1 MPETRVRT
9 PSGEII
15 TVRHPEGA
23 TERQIFAFAKRE
35 MGRTLA
41 KAATAK
47 PEEPKSFAEET
58 IGNIPESA
66 SRYFGGL
73 AEAVMNPIE
82 TAKTIGQLGA
92 GALSLGLGDDFQQRL
107 GISDESEQLA
117 TRVGELM
124 VERYGSLDAAKE
136 TLKNDPVGVLGDLS
150 TVLGVGGV
158 GIAKTAG
165 MASKTARAAGETTSK
180 IGGKIEPLAA
190 VAAPVGAVARIPG
203 EVAKQVTGVTT
214 GAGAEPISQAF
225 QAGKAGGESAAA
237 FREGLKNANPE
248 QIVDVAKRGV
258 DQIRETRNAQYRQE
272 MARFRKT
279 PSPIDTSLIFQVMAK
294 ARRQADF
301 KGESGRGAVNLIGK
315 KQDAALSSVER
326 IIQRWAKSDPV
337 DYHTPSGVDA
347 LKKQVGEIVQKVGQ
361 DAGFGSPAYRSVKQ
375 VYDGI
380 GGALRKHDPMYARI
394 MKDYSEASK
403 LLDEIQ
409 KTLSLGEKA
418 MPDTALRKLQS
429 LMRNNVNTAYG
440 ARLNLAKT
448 LEEQGG
454 VSLLPTLAGQSLS
467 ELAPRGLSRVTAPIG
482 AGVGVA
488 TGNIPGIAASLAAS
502 SPRLVGE
509 TAFRAGQVAGL
520 PGRAIGAIPGS
531 GLITSPILRN
541 IYAQTGL
548 LGQGQ

>member
-1 MPETRVRT
+1 MPETRVKT
-9 PSGEII
+9 PSGKIV

-23 TERQIFAFAKRE
+23 TERQIFAFAKRQS
-35 MGRTLA
+35 GVTP
-41 KAATAK
+41 AAA

-73 AEAVMNPIE
+73 AEAVMNPID

-117 TRVGELM
+117 TKVGELM
-124 VERYGSLDAAKE
+124 VERYGSLEAAKE
-136 TLKNDPVGVLGDLS
+136 TVKNDPVGVLGDLS
-150 TVLGVGGV
+150 TVLGVGGLGV
-158 GIAKTAG
+158 AKTAG
-165 MASKTARAAGETTSK
+165 MASQAARKAGETTSR

-214 GAGAEPISQAF
+214 GAGTEPISQAF

-237 FREGLKNANPE
+237 FREGLKNASPE
-248 QIVDVAKRGV
+248 QIVDVAKQGV
-258 DQIRETRNAQYRQE
+258 AQIRQTRNAQYRQE
-272 MARFRKT
+272 MAKFRKT
-279 PSPIDTSLIFQVMAK
+279 PSPINTDLIFQVMRK
-294 ARRQADF
+294 ARREADF
-301 KGESGRGAVNLIGK
+301 KGESGAGKANLIPK
-315 KQDAALSSVER
+315 KQNDALSTVER
-326 IIQRWAKSDPV
+326 IIRSWAKSDPA
-337 DYHTPSGVDA
+337 DYHTPTGVDA
-347 LKKQVGEIVQKVGQ
+347 LKRQVGEVMQSVGQ
-361 DAGFGSPAYRSVKQ
+361 NAGFGSPAYRSVKQ

-380 GGALRKHDPMYARI
+380 GAALRQHDPMYARI
-394 MKDYSEASK
+394 MKDYSEASR

-409 KTLSLGEKA
+409 KTLSLGDKA

-454 VSLLPTLAGQSLS
+454 VSLLPMLAGQSLS
-467 ELAPRGLSRVTAPIG
+467 ELAPRGLARVTAPLG
-482 AGVGVA
+482 ATAGA
-488 TGNIPGIAASLAAS
+488 LTGNIPQAVASLAAS

-509 TAFRAGQVAGL
+509 TAYRAGQVAGL
-520 PGRAIGAIPGS
+520 PRRAIGAVPGS
-531 GLITSPILRN
+531 GILTSPILRN
-541 IYAQTGL
+541 VYAQAGL

>member
-1 MPETRVRT
+1 MPDTQVRT
-9 PSGEII
+9 PSGEVV

-23 TERQIFAFAKRE
+23 SERQIFAFARRQ
-35 MGRTLA
+35 MGGVP
-41 KAATAK
+41 AASK

-58 IGNIPESA
+58 MGNIPESA

-73 AEAVMNPIE
+73 AEAVMNPID

-117 TRVGELM
+117 TKVGELM

-136 TLKNDPVGVLGDLS
+136 TVKNDPVGVLGDLS
-150 TVLGVGGV
+150 TVLGVGGL

-165 MASKTARAAGETTSK
+165 MASKTARAAGEATSRV
-180 IGGKIEPLAA
+180 GGKIEPLAA

-214 GAGAEPISQAF
+214 GAGAEPIGQAF
-225 QAGKAGGESAAA
+225 LAGKAGGEAATA

-248 QIVDVAKRGV
+248 QIVDVAKQGV
-258 DQIRETRNAQYRQE
+258 AQIRETRNALYRQE
-272 MARFRKT
+272 MAKFRKT
-279 PSPIDTSLIFQVMAK
+279 PSPINTDSIFQVMAK
-294 ARRQADF
+294 ARREADF
-301 KGESGRGAVNLIGK
+301 RGESGRGKVNVIGK
-315 KQDAALSSVER
+315 KQNDSLSTVER
-326 IIQRWAKSDPV
+326 IIRSWAKSDPV

-347 LKKQVGEIVQKVGQ
+347 LKRQVGEVMQSVGQ
-361 DAGFGSPAYRSVKQ
+361 NAGFGSPAYRSVKQ

-380 GGALRKHDPMYARI
+380 GTALRQHDPMYSRI

-409 KTLSLGEKA
+409 KTLSLGDRT

-454 VSLLPTLAGQSLS
+454 VSLLPMLAGQSLS
-467 ELAPRGLSRVTAPIG
+467 EFSPRGLSRMSPTTDTVLTG
-482 AGVGVA
+482 AVLGPGAAVA
-488 TGNIPGIAASLAAS
+488 RLGAS

-509 TAFRAGQVAGL
+509 AAYRAGQVAGL
-520 PGRAIGAIPGS
+520 PGRAIGAVPGS
-531 GLITSPILRN
+531 GILTSPLLRN
-541 IYAQTGL
+541 IYAQAGL